1 MEGEGG
7 ELTRV
12 STRALL
18 SKTTQK
24 YLIGFQPLLQGHSTL
39 FFFAFTMMHER
50 ECPRAL
56 LFRSKYKRPC
66 DADQCYRDDARM
78 LGKNGLREYE
88 LGYREAPYL
97 DAKT

>member
-12 STRALL
+12 SARALL

-24 YLIGFQPLLQGHSTL
+24 YLVDFQPLLQGHTTL
-39 FFFAFTMMHER
+39 VIF
-50 ECPRAL
+50 
-56 LFRSKYKRPC
+56 
-66 DADQCYRDDARM
+66 RDDARM
-78 LGKNGLREYE
+78 LGKNGVREYE
-88 LGYREAPYL
+88 LGYREATYL